1 MDCQGL
7 VLQLEPASWWEY
19 WRYSLRVFKRHEVAS
34 WEYPGRCALLS
45 PRSSCCLRHRHR
57 HRKLEI
63 AVPWEV
69 HILAANLQ
77 PTTRQVITCAPGGGD
92 VSNIDS
98 SLAILDAQPPYNT
111 GTCQPLNQ
119 KVLHKLADQNCCF
132 YLAAQIFTE
141 FRHSSPQSIWHGAWH
156 ML

>member
-1 MDCQGL
+1 MLGPKGTPYDDG
-7 VLQLEPASWWEY
+7 
-19 WRYSLRVFKRHEVAS
+19 VF
-34 WEYPGRCALLS
+34 
-45 PRSSCCLRHRHR
+45 
-57 HRKLEI
+57 KLEI
-63 AVPWEV
+63 AIPERYPFEPPKNEV
-69 HILAANLQ
+69 RHSNLQ

-98 SLAILDAQPPYNT
+98 SLAILDAQPP
-111 GTCQPLNQ
+111 QHLNQ